1 MGKADANRTIP
12 VATLSHASVVTGSPP
27 NNSASLLN
35 NIMDQGRS
43 TGAQQPDG
51 LRERNVPRPNSTGAG
66 DALTATGELEAKDE
80 AGKDKKTF
88 GRTPDGTGRCLLSFL
103 VEYYQLL
110 AKFCIATN
118 RRCSIISST

>member
-1 MGKADANRTIP
+1 MQTEQF

-27 NNSASLLN
+27 NNSAFFLN

-66 DALTATGELEAKDE
+66 DALTAIGELEAKDE

-88 GRTPDGTGRCLLSFL
+88 GRTPDGTGRCLLS
-103 VEYYQLL
+103 VPVDYCPLL
-110 AKFCIATN
+110 AKFWIAMN
-118 RRCSIISST
+118 WRCPILPST

>member
-1 MGKADANRTIP
+1 MQTEQF
-12 VATLSHASVVTGSPP
+12 VATLSHASVLIGSPP
-27 NNSASLLN
+27 NNSASFLN
-35 NIMDQGRS
+35 NIMDQGLS

-88 GRTPDGTGRCLLSFL
+88 GRTPDGTGRCLLSVL
-103 VEYYQLL
+103 VDYCPLL
-110 AKFCIATN
+110 AKFRMTRN
-118 RRCSIISST
+118 WRNLIIPST